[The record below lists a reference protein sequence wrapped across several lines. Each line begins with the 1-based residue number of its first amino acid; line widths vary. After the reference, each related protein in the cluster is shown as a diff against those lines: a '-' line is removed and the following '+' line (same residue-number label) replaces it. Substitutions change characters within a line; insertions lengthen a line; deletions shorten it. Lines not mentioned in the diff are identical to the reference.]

1 MKFRF
6 AMTLVVA
13 SLACWQPTALAQVN
27 EKFADMSDEIAAARS
42 VAQSDRKT
50 VVDGAM
56 ILTNEQSTKFW
67 PVYNAYRADVTKVTD
82 KLVKIITDY
91 AAQRDTL
98 SDAQAEALVQE
109 YLKVE
114 EELLGVRK
122 SYVKKFGAAI
132 PMTKVARF
140 YQIENKLDALQRVG
154 LASAIPLTR

>member
-1 MKFRF
+1 MMNRY
-6 AMTLVVA
+6 TA
-13 SLACWQPTALAQVN
+13 SLALATLLLWQPSALAQVN

-56 ILTNEQSTKFW
+56 DLTNEQSTAFW
-67 PVYNAYRADVTKVTD
+67 PVYNAYRADVTKITD
-82 KLVKIITDY
+82 KLVKIVTDY

-98 SDAQAEALVQE
+98 SDAQAEAMVHD
-109 YLKVE
+109 YLKFE
-114 EELLGVRK
+114 EELLHLRK
-122 SYVKKFGAAI
+122 AYVKKFGAAL

-154 LASAIPLTR
+154 LASAIPLTK

>member
-6 AMTLVVA
+6 AVTLAVVA
-13 SLACWQPTALAQVN
+13 LSCWQPAALAQVN

-56 ILTNEQSTKFW
+56 ILTNEQSTAFW

-82 KLVKIITDY
+82 KLVKIVTDY

-98 SDAQAEALVQE
+98 SDAQAEALVQD

-114 EELLGVRK
+114 EELLNLRK
-122 SYVKKFGAAI
+122 HYVKKFGAAV

-154 LASAIPLTR
+154 LASSVPLTR

>member
-6 AMTLVVA
+6 AVTMAVV
-13 SLACWQPTALAQVN
+13 SLACWQPAALAQVN

-50 VVDGAM
+50 IVDGAM
-56 ILTNEQSTKFW
+56 ILTNEQSTAFW
-67 PVYNAYRADVTKVTD
+67 PVYNGYRAEVMKVTD
-82 KLVKIITDY
+82 KLVKVVTDY

-98 SDAQAEALVQE
+98 SDAQAEALVQD
-109 YLKVE
+109 YLKFE
-114 EELLGVRK
+114 EELLSLRK

-154 LASAIPLTR
+154 LASEIPLTR